1 MKPDL
6 HNNTNIKQVFE
17 DREISP
23 SANSWNKLA
32 NLLDE
37 QLPVPEQQIS
47 IVNKSKT
54 NYKYLLGIAAVLLC
68 VFGFSFWT
76 LNDIDNSQF
85 VNESEIGIVN
95 NEISTPKKVLENEYT
110 NDYQLTNTVKSNQRH
125 KTKNTNLEKAKL
137 AAVVP
142 DFDEAKPKT
151 ELKKTDTILPTILV
165 KSNDKIQ
172 IAWETKT
179 SKDINVNPN
188 NLLRN
193 VERELINERIETEL
207 NKPRDRFEQIRMALS
222 NRNYE
227 E

>member
-37 QLPVPEQQIS
+37 QLPVPEQQIR
-47 IVNKSKT
+47 
-54 NYKYLLGIAAVLLC
+54 IAAVLLC

-110 NDYQLTNTVKSNQRH
+110 NDYQLTNTVKSNQIH

-151 ELKKTDTILPTILV
+151 ELKKTDTILPTVIV
-165 KSNDKIQ
+165 KSSDKIH
-172 IAWETKT
+172 IAWDNKE
-179 SKDINVNPN
+179 SEQINVNPN

-193 VERELINERIETEL
+193 VERELINEHVETEL

>member
-95 NEISTPKKVLENEYT
+95 NEISTPKKVFENEYT
-110 NDYQLTNTVKSNQRH
+110 NDYQLTNTVKSNQIH
-125 KTKNTNLEKAKL
+125 KTKMLFQFL
-137 AAVVP
+137 
-142 DFDEAKPKT
+142 
-151 ELKKTDTILPTILV
+151 
-165 KSNDKIQ
+165 
-172 IAWETKT
+172 TKT
-179 SKDINVNPN
+179 AFLFFHLEYAFLTSVFTSADVDSHFLVVQFTGHIH
-188 NLLRN
+188 
-193 VERELINERIETEL
+193 
-207 NKPRDRFEQIRMALS
+207 
-222 NRNYE
+222 
-227 E
+227 